1 MANEGIMSMPGGM
14 GMQGEEAQQRPAV
27 TSADSYDAAQTAL
40 GMVNPGEQAA
50 LKEALRQNIGDLQL
64 TPEQLD
70 LLIQV
75 FEYVSQHP
83 GDYKNLVQKMI
94 EGGAL
99 DEGDMPEEYDPEFI
113 GAMLAVLQEMRQMQ
127 GAGAQEP
134 MDMSPIVEGLQPVGM
149 ASGGLADVA
158 SYLAAKGRGGDS
170 ILAHITPEEAAMLK
184 RHGGSARSTPLLAYL
199 SLRVVLLAALWTL
212 LRAWSKVL

>member
-158 SYLAAKGRGGDS
+158 SYLAAKGRLKKLRCS
-170 ILAHITPEEAAMLK
+170 SAMVA
-184 RHGGSARSTPLLAYL
+184 RARSTPLLAYL